1 MIGAALAIVGVSS
14 MVISASIVGPFVARF
29 GERRT
34 LFAGLFLGALGFA
47 VFGGARSGWPFLV
60 AIPINCLWGLAG
72 PSSQS
77 MMTQRV
83 SASEQGELQG
93 ALGAVRS
100 IAMLVGPG
108 IFAVTFATF
117 IADERP
123 VKVPGAPWYLA
134 AALLVLV
141 AVVARVVLPKR
152 GSVKGAESRVAE
164 APTT

>member
-1 MIGAALAIVGVSS
+1 
-14 MVISASIVGPFVARF
+14 
-29 GERRT
+29 
-34 LFAGLFLGALGFA
+34 
-47 VFGGARSGWPFLV
+47 
-60 AIPINCLWGLAG
+60 
-72 PSSQS
+72 
-77 MMTQRV
+77 MMTQCV

-134 AALLVLV
+134 AALLVLA
-141 AVVARVVLPKR
+141 AVVA
-152 GSVKGAESRVAE
+152 GSSFRSE
-164 APTT
+164 PQ